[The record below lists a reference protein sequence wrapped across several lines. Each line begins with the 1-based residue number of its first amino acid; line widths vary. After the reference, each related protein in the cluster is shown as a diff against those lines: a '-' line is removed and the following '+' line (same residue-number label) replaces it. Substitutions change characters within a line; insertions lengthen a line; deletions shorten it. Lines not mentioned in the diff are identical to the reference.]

1 MINRTSG
8 GELGLFP
15 DFDDNLEEARSCS
28 DRGDIMA
35 VVDGAPKVVWRLLL
49 SIRRWMCHRRAASSN
64 DNVTEIV
71 KIDDNIRIGR
81 AAWKY

>member
-1 MINRTSG
+1 VINRTSG
-8 GELGLFP
+8 GELGSFP
-15 DFDDNLEEARSCS
+15 DFDDNLEE
-28 DRGDIMA
+28 GDIMA